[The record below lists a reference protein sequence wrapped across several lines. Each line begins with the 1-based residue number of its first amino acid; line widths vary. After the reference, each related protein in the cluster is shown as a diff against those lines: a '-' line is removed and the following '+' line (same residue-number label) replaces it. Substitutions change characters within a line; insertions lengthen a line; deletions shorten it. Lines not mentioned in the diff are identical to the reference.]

1 MQHKHMQT
9 SMFDSVDKDRR
20 ENKSFKCET
29 RSLTMT
35 HEQTATKNIK
45 KNQHH
50 GKKKKKGS
58 KFTLKDSLINS
69 PNSRR
74 NQLHK
79 NIIEIYETNKPVKTL

>member
-9 SMFDSVDKDRR
+9 SMFDSVDKNRR

-50 GKKKKKGS
+50 GKKKKKRVKIHFERQFDQQS
-58 KFTLKDSLINS
+58 KFQKEPT
-69 PNSRR
+69 P
-74 NQLHK
+74 
-79 NIIEIYETNKPVKTL
+79 